1 MPCAVYDHSC
11 SIYPSDNYSLSVA
24 YISSKCNW
32 VKSMFGRLWLGV
44 SCQAT
49 RWSRRTRSHGWM
61 RHLPPS
67 HRRLLLSQSRARTP
81 TAASKGSR
89 PREGWPQQEP
99 TARTRAGHPLRSS
112 RWPRCP
118 GRRHPGTWRW
128 LRLDHEPSETQL
140 ELATLTGSQGP
151 RRKRE
156 GWWMYW
162 FICSWLVKDVSTAA
176 DLALGRSNCCCMM
189 RQAGG
194 ETNNCIRCSRVTL
207 VCCTQPP
214 YLVGFCNTHCRRVRA
229 CV

>member
-67 HRRLLLSQSRARTP
+67 HKRLLLSQSRARTP

-128 LRLDHEPSETQL
+128 PCLDHEHSETQP
-140 ELATLTGSQGP
+140 ELATHWLGAKVPAGRGKDDGCIGSFVP
-151 RRKRE
+151 
-156 GWWMYW
+156 
-162 FICSWLVKDVSTAA
+162 
-176 DLALGRSNCCCMM
+176 DLWKMCLLLQIS
-189 RQAGG
+189 
-194 ETNNCIRCSRVTL
+194 
-207 VCCTQPP
+207 
-214 YLVGFCNTHCRRVRA
+214 H
-229 CV
+229 